1 MQSDRDDDEIDTEH
15 APLLHRYSRRV
26 MFQVWEGG
34 TVLRLHSQNAP
45 NTPLSGEREG
55 FSDTTIGGSRWR
67 VFSAWD
73 PRGRV
78 LVQVAEQFYER
89 DELATAVARNFVVP
103 LAVTLP
109 VLGVLIWVAVGR
121 AMRSLT
127 HVNQQVASRAADNL
141 TSIDVADAPAEIG
154 GLVTNLNQLFGRVQ
168 GLIEQER
175 HFTADAAHE
184 LRTPLAGIRAQ
195 AQVARGATDDAERA
209 RALDGVMTGCDR
221 ATHAVEQML
230 TLARLAPDA
239 VSFQPTSVDLGAVL
253 KATIGELAPIAVAK
267 HMDIALNDGRGAV
280 VSGDAGLLAILFR
293 NVIDNAIRYS
303 APGAKVDVDMEVTA
317 SDVRVTVRD
326 TGPGIPAEQRANVGR
341 RFYRAPGTQAP
352 GSGLGLSIVQR
363 ILDLHRGTIR
373 LDTPADEHWTT
384 GHDRATACRGMSAPA
399 PKSANDQ
406 ASEMCIQISDSNQQS
421 VRYGRRPGQPNR
433 CLADDGL
440 PTLFDISVRSGPSSS
455 VTSLLSHPDSTSS
468 SGSPASPRRAWRCSA
483 CARAACREWPAGRRR
498 HAHQEP
504 ARGQ

>member
-1 MQSDRDDDEIDTEH
+1 M
-15 APLLHRYSRRV
+15 
-26 MFQVWEGG
+26 
-34 TVLRLHSQNAP
+34 
-45 NTPLSGEREG
+45 
-55 FSDTTIGGSRWR
+55 
-67 VFSAWD
+67 FSAWD

-103 LAVTLP
+103 LAITLP

-303 APGAKVDVDMEVTA
+303 APGTKVDVDMEVTA

-326 TGPGIPAEQRANVGR
+326 TGPGIPAEQRGECRSSFLSGARHAGAWERSWAVD
-341 RFYRAPGTQAP
+341 RAADPRPASRHDP
-352 GSGLGLSIVQR
+352 AR
-363 ILDLHRGTIR
+363 HA
-373 LDTPADEHWTT
+373 ADEHWTT
-384 GHDRATACRGMSAPA
+384 GHDCSTACRGMSAPA
-399 PKSANDQ
+399 PNSANDQ
-406 ASEMCIQISDSNQQS
+406 ASEMCIQISDSNRQS
-421 VRYGRRPGQPNR
+421 VRYGRRPGQPSR
-433 CLADDGL
+433 CLADDAL
-440 PTLFDISVRSGPSSS
+440 PHSVRHLRQSSAPSSS
-455 VTSLLSHPDSTSS
+455 VTSPFVAPGLHFQFRISGKSS
-468 SGSPASPRRAWRCSA
+468 PCLAM
-483 CARAACREWPAGRRR
+483 
-498 HAHQEP
+498 
-504 ARGQ
+504 

>member
-1 MQSDRDDDEIDTEH
+1 MPETRQRSVRRQLLVLLLTVVSAAWIIAAGLSFVDARHEVSEVLDGHLAQTAALVSVQSDRDDDEIDTEH

-127 HVNQQVASRAADNL
+127 HVNEQVASRAADNL

-253 KATIGELAPIAVAK
+253 KATTGELAPSAVAK

-373 LDTPADEHWTT
+373 LDTPAENT
-384 GHDRATACRGMSAPA
+384 GLLVTIA
-399 PKSANDQ
+399 
-406 ASEMCIQISDSNQQS
+406 
-421 VRYGRRPGQPNR
+421 
-433 CLADDGL
+433 L
-440 PTLFDISVRSGPSSS
+440 PRV
-455 VTSLLSHPDSTSS
+455 
-468 SGSPASPRRAWRCSA
+468 
-483 CARAACREWPAGRRR
+483 AG
-498 HAHQEP
+498 
-504 ARGQ
+504 

>member
-1 MQSDRDDDEIDTEH
+1 MPETRQRSVRRQLLVLLLTVVSAAWIIAAGLSFVDARHEVSEVLDGHLAQTASLVSVQSDGDDDEIDTEH

-45 NTPLSGEREG
+45 NTPLSGEKDG
-55 FSDTTIGGSRWR
+55 FSDATVGGSRWR

-109 VLGVLIWVAVGR
+109 VLGVLIWAAVGR

-154 GLVTNLNQLFGRVQ
+154 GLVTNLNQLFQRVQ

-239 VSFQPTSVDLGAVL
+239 VSFQPTSVELGAVL

-293 NVIDNAIRYS
+293 NLIDNAIRYS
-303 APGAKVDVDMEVTA
+303 APGTKVDVDMEVTT
-317 SDVRVTVRD
+317 SDVRVTVERYGPRHSSRAARERRSSFLPSAGD
-326 TGPGIPAEQRANVGR
+326 T
-341 RFYRAPGTQAP
+341 AP

-373 LDTPADEHWTT
+373 LDTSPADA
-384 GHDRATACRGMSAPA
+384 GLQVMVVLPRARATS
-399 PKSANDQ
+399 
-406 ASEMCIQISDSNQQS
+406 
-421 VRYGRRPGQPNR
+421 
-433 CLADDGL
+433 
-440 PTLFDISVRSGPSSS
+440 
-455 VTSLLSHPDSTSS
+455 
-468 SGSPASPRRAWRCSA
+468 
-483 CARAACREWPAGRRR
+483 
-498 HAHQEP
+498 
-504 ARGQ
+504 